1 MRIIYILF
9 VVTFFFL
16 LSCSQKQQTKAGAP
30 NVKMALASH
39 DTLQVTNL
47 VIQFM
52 DALQDKRYADAVVML
67 HKVDPESPYS
77 EPELLDNDELEKTI
91 YHLKRFPIRSYK
103 IKEIDFK
110 IAYDNEVKCIIE
122 TEPFVVGQQSMS
134 LNFSLKPVR
143 YLGHWS
149 LCLYEN

>member
-9 VVTFFFL
+9 VVTTFFL
-16 LSCSQKQQTKAGAP
+16 ASCSQKQKSKEGVP

-52 DALQDKRYADAVVML
+52 DALQNKRYADAVVML
-67 HKVDPESPYS
+67 HKVDAESPYS
-77 EPELLDNDELEKTI
+77 EPELLDNNELEKTI
-91 YHLKRFPIRSYK
+91 DHLKRFPIRAYH
-103 IKEIDFK
+103 IKEINFK

-122 TEPFVVGQQSMS
+122 TEPSVVGQQSMN